1 MQVPSTTQPPPD
13 RSSASQP
20 KAPLPPEPSPGHSS
34 NAYSSST
41 HSCGQHQQ
49 QKKPSEDKD
58 KDLNGANCT
67 HEQFSNLTQSTAT
80 PEAITSTNGPPKLPS
95 DVPTVP
101 VLSIHSQDDG
111 NSEANKGGQG
121 KTTESD
127 KEIPPTK
134 LPKNEEDT
142 KQVSEY
148 CWSPS

>member
-34 NAYSSST
+34 NDYSSST
-41 HSCGQHQQ
+41 DSCGQHQH

-58 KDLNGANCT
+58 KDLNAANGT
-67 HEQFSNLTQSTAT
+67 HEQFSTLAQSTTT
-80 PEAITSTNGPPKLPS
+80 PKTTTSTIGPPKLPS

-121 KTTESD
+121 ESD

-134 LPKNEEDT
+134 LPKNEDT
-142 KQVSEY
+142 KQVSWY